1 MRDLLKVYLN
11 EDHVGN
17 LWLESKT
24 YCFQYVNLNTQ
35 PVSLS
40 LPVREEP
47 YLADEAQPY
56 FANLLPEGD
65 TRNLIE
71 AKLGVPRGDDFAL
84 LRVIGGDCAG
94 AITLFLE
101 EQTPFLD
108 ASYNELSNESLI
120 TLIKELPK
128 NPLGVG
134 RSEKIRLS
142 LPGAQNK
149 TTLYRKDGVY
159 YEPENGAPSSHI
171 LKIPITQHNG
181 IVDTVHNET
190 FVMMLAKE
198 VGLNVPDVEM
208 VMIGEIPV
216 FVIER
221 YDRFIDDEMKF
232 KRVLQEDF
240 CQLFGFDPCVKYQRQ
255 GGPSLERC
263 VEKIRE
269 HSVDITADLDQ
280 FLKWVAFNVVIG
292 NADAHAKNLSMKWSK
307 AGIRLAPFYDIL
319 STSVYGDSHDK
330 DFAMSIGRQ
339 FHTEKLTKDDW
350 KTMAEYLD
358 INLKL
363 VRRANALLLSNIE
376 PALKMILQEFNSRY
390 GSNSTVNK
398 IVKEATTRKK
408 LLLI

>member
-1 MRDLLKVYLN
+1 MRGLLKVYLN
-11 EDHVGN
+11 ENHVGN
-17 LWLESKT
+17 LWLENKI
-24 YCFQYVNLNTQ
+24 YCFQYVNLDTQ

-47 YLADEAQPY
+47 YLNDEAQPY

-65 TRNLIE
+65 TRTLVE
-71 AKLGVPRGDDFAL
+71 ARLGTPRGDDFAL
-84 LRVIGGDCAG
+84 LQLIGGDCAG
-94 AITLFLE
+94 AITLFPE
-101 EQTPFLD
+101 EQTPFVD
-108 ASYNELSNESLI
+108 ASYKELSNDELI
-120 TLIKELPK
+120 ALIKELPK

-134 RSEKIRLS
+134 RSEKVRLS

-171 LKIPITQHNG
+171 LKTPIKQHDG

-190 FVMMLAKE
+190 FVMMLANAL
-198 VGLNVPDVEM
+198 GLNVPDVEM
-208 VMIGEIPV
+208 VIIGEIPV

-221 YDRFIDDEMKF
+221 YDRFIDDDMKF
-232 KRVLQEDF
+232 KRILQEDF
-240 CQLFGFDPCVKYQRQ
+240 CQLLRFDPCVKYQRQ
-255 GGPSLERC
+255 GGPSLEQC

-269 HSVDITADLDQ
+269 HSSNITDDIDQ
-280 FLKWVAFNVVIG
+280 LLRWVAFNVLIG
-292 NADAHAKNLSMKWSK
+292 NADAHAKNLSMMWRKT
-307 AGIRLAPFYDIL
+307 GIRLAPFYDIL

-339 FHTEKLTKDDW
+339 FHTEEITKNDW

-363 VRRANALLLSNIE
+363 VGQTNTLLLRHIE
-376 PALKMILQEFNSRY
+376 PALKKTLHEFNSRY
-390 GSNSTVNK
+390 GSNAIVDK
-398 IVKEATTRKK
+398 IVEEITDRNT
-408 LLLI
+408 LLML

>member
-84 LRVIGGDCAG
+84 LRMIGGDCAG
-94 AITLFLE
+94 AITLFPE
-101 EQTPFLD
+101 EQTPFVD
-108 ASYNELSNESLI
+108 ASYNELSSESLI

-159 YEPENGAPSSHI
+159 YEPESGAPSSQI

>member
-84 LRVIGGDCAG
+84 LRMIGGDCAG
-94 AITLFLE
+94 AITLFPE
-101 EQTPFLD
+101 EQTPFVD
-108 ASYNELSNESLI
+108 ASYNELSSESLI

-134 RSEKIRLS
+134 RSEKTRLS

-149 TTLYRKDGVY
+149 TTLYRKNGIY

-171 LKIPITQHNG
+171 LKIPITQHDG
-181 IVDTVHNET
+181 IEDTVHNET

-208 VMIGEIPV
+208 VVIGEIPV

-221 YDRFIDDEMKF
+221 YDRFIDDDMKF

-240 CQLFGFDPCVKYQRQ
+240 CQLLGFDPCVKYQRQ